1 MPPVIVPPSENG
13 AEAYLRALFF
23 RTEMKLIREITRK
36 RGQGYVDYAEV
47 AALERVRKTL
57 QQMTKDAEK
66 YVPLMIEH
74 EFYQG
79 AEAAAGYANAKA
91 LISPARS
98 RAVEILADNLL
109 GQVEE
114 MAQTAYQSTA
124 SKLFLVGRLESDLFR
139 QIGIEKAVESL
150 AEGRGAL
157 TKTEEVIQAVKEQG
171 ITAFV
176 DKAGHEWSLKSYGNM
191 AVRTTVRQAQVAAVL
206 TNDDEQDLYEII
218 KIGTT
223 CPICAVYEGRVY
235 SKSGTS
241 PFYPPLSD
249 AFGKINPA
257 GANDLSNSF
266 LNIHPNCLVPGGF
279 VLAES
284 VMSESRR
291 FYSGKVITLKTS
303 TGNEITIT
311 PNHPVLTDRGFVP
324 ADGLAEG
331 DKIIEA
337 SGKYGSFLRET
348 PNNIN
353 IKAVLNEELHTFM
366 QTVSRSA
373 CSVKGTPEQF
383 HGDGCIDQKVDII
396 FTNSLGAGERNVV
409 VSEEIKEKGFPTGQL
424 RMVKLLCDSPFTKV
438 FVGAFCSLYRIVGGF
453 RLVRSVKGI
462 PVHSK
467 QLSDLRTRATAF
479 LSNLRK
485 RKPFVV
491 KPEKFIKLRP
501 VGFKEFFRNIIER
514 FAVNTTAGGSAS
526 RTVDSVVL
534 KCLDEG
540 FPAEVILPPDFSK
553 AEPLAYKRLKYI
565 GSQGGLQV
573 SRLLHKTPS
582 FYSGYVY
589 NFETEHSFYVY
600 NNIVTHNCL
609 HSLVPYTEKGKTPQ
623 QVEKMRRFSNPE
635 TNPYDHDPRSK
646 KQKQAYEEKERNR
659 AIYRNNVKQFQ
670 KYTEAG
676 VPGMPK
682 TFQTFLKH
690 KQLNDDKYRQWV
702 SEFRKAQK
710 K

>member
-1 MPPVIVPPSENG
+1 MPPVIVPPAENG

-47 AALERVRKTL
+47 AALERVRRTL

-176 DKAGHEWSLKSYGNM
+176 DKAGHEWSLRSYGNM

-206 TNDDEQDLYEII
+206 TDDDEQDLYEII

-249 AFGKINPA
+249 AFGKIDPA

-266 LNIHPNCLVPGGF
+266 LNIHP
-279 VLAES
+279 
-284 VMSESRR
+284 
-291 FYSGKVITLKTS
+291 
-303 TGNEITIT
+303 
-311 PNHPVLTDRGFVP
+311 
-324 ADGLAEG
+324 
-331 DKIIEA
+331 
-337 SGKYGSFLRET
+337 
-348 PNNIN
+348 
-353 IKAVLNEELHTFM
+353 
-366 QTVSRSA
+366 A
-373 CSVKGTPEQF
+373 CQ
-383 HGDGCIDQKVDII
+383 
-396 FTNSLGAGERNVV
+396 
-409 VSEEIKEKGFPTGQL
+409 
-424 RMVKLLCDSPFTKV
+424 
-438 FVGAFCSLYRIVGGF
+438 
-453 RLVRSVKGI
+453 
-462 PVHSK
+462 
-467 QLSDLRTRATAF
+467 
-479 LSNLRK
+479 
-485 RKPFVV
+485 
-491 KPEKFIKLRP
+491 
-501 VGFKEFFRNIIER
+501 
-514 FAVNTTAGGSAS
+514 
-526 RTVDSVVL
+526 
-534 KCLDEG
+534 
-540 FPAEVILPPDFSK
+540 
-553 AEPLAYKRLKYI
+553 
-565 GSQGGLQV
+565 
-573 SRLLHKTPS
+573 
-582 FYSGYVY
+582 
-589 NFETEHSFYVY
+589 
-600 NNIVTHNCL
+600 

-690 KQLNDDKYRQWV
+690 KQLDDEQYRKWV
-702 SEFRKAQK
+702 SEFRKAK

>member
-47 AALERVRKTL
+47 AALERVRRTL

-79 AEAAAGYANAKA
+79 TEAAAGYANAKA
-91 LISPARS
+91 LINPARS

-157 TKTEEVIQAVKEQG
+157 TKTEEVKQAVKEQG

-206 TNDDEQDLYEII
+206 TEDDHDLY
-218 KIGTT
+218 KILAIGST

-249 AFGKINPA
+249 AFGKIDPA

-284 VMSESRR
+284 VISESRR
-291 FYSGKVITLKTS
+291 FYCGKVITLKTS
-303 TGNEITIT
+303 AGNEITIT

-337 SGKYGSFLRET
+337 SGKYGSLIRET
-348 PNNIN
+348 PNNVN
-353 IKAVLNEELHTFM
+353 IKAVLNEELHAFM

-373 CSVKGTPEQF
+373 CSVEGSPEQF
-383 HGDGCIDQKVDII
+383 HGDGCIDQKVDIV
-396 FTNSLGAGERNVV
+396 FTNSLGTGERNVIR
-409 VSEEIKEKGFPTGQL
+409 SEEIKEQGFPTGQL
-424 RMVKLLCDSPFTKV
+424 RVFQLLTNSPFTKV
-438 FVGAFCSLYRIVGGF
+438 FIGALHSLDRIVGGF
-453 RLVRSVKGI
+453 RFVRSIKRI
-462 PVHSK
+462 PVHFK
-467 QLSDLRTRATAF
+467 QLANMSKRTAAF

-485 RKPFVV
+485 CKTFVV
-491 KPEKFIKLRP
+491 EFEKFIKLRLM
-501 VGFKEFFRNIIER
+501 GFTVFFRNLPVRSSVGRAILDAFVISDTKVANGCGKC
-514 FAVNTTAGGSAS
+514 F
-526 RTVDSVVL
+526 RTKVVL
-534 KCLDEG
+534 PTNL
-540 FPAEVILPPDFSK
+540 SK
-553 AEPLAYKRLKYI
+553 TEPLVYERLQGI
-565 GSQGGLQV
+565 SSNGGLQV
-573 SRLLHKTPS
+573 SRLCHKESS
-582 FYSGYVY
+582 FYCGYVY

-609 HSLVPYTEKGKTPQ
+609 HTLVPYTEKGKTPK
-623 QVEKMRRFSNPE
+623 QVEKERRFSNPQ
-635 TNPYDHDPRSK
+635 TNPYNHDPRSK
-646 KQKQAYEEKERNR
+646 KQKAAYEQKERNR

-670 KYTEAG
+670 KYTESD

-690 KQLNDDKYRQWV
+690 KQLDDEQYRKWL
-702 SEFRKAQK
+702 SEFRKANK

>member
-1 MPPVIVPPSENG
+1 MPPVIVPPAENG

-47 AALERVRKTL
+47 AALERVRRTL

-91 LISPARS
+91 LINPARS

-139 QIGIEKAVESL
+139 QVGLEKAVESL

-257 GANDLSNSF
+257 GSNDLSNSF

-284 VMSESRR
+284 VISESRR

-303 TGNEITIT
+303 AGNEITIT

-324 ADGLAEG
+324 ADGLTEG

-337 SGKYGSFLRET
+337 SGKYGSLLRET

-353 IKAVLNEELHTFM
+353 IKSVLNEELHAFM

-373 CSVKGTPEQF
+373 CSVEGTPEQF
-383 HGDGCIDQKVDII
+383 HGDGCVDQKVDIV
-396 FTNSLGAGERNVV
+396 FTNSLGTGERNVIC
-409 VSEEIKEKGFPTGQL
+409 SEKIKKQGFPTGQL
-424 RMVKLLCDSPFTKV
+424 RMVKLLCDSPFAKV

-462 PVHSK
+462 SVHSK
-467 QLSDLRTRATAF
+467 QFTDLRERTAAL

-491 KPEKFIKLRP
+491 EPEKFIKLRLM
-501 VGFKEFFRNIIER
+501 GFTVFFRNLPVRSSVGRAILDAFVISDTEV
-514 FAVNTTAGGSAS
+514 ADGGGKFLS
-526 RTVDSVVL
+526 T
-534 KCLDEG
+534 
-540 FPAEVILPPDFSK
+540 EVILPPNLRK
-553 AEPLAYKRLKYI
+553 AEPLVYERLQDI
-565 GSQGGLQV
+565 SGQGGLQV
-573 SRLLHKTPS
+573 SRLLHKESS
-582 FYSGYVY
+582 FYRGYVY

-609 HSLVPYTEKGKTPQ
+609 HSIVPYTEKGKTPK

-646 KQKQAYEEKERNR
+646 KQKAAYEEKERNR

-690 KQLNDDKYRQWV
+690 KQLDDEQYRKWV
-702 SEFRKAQK
+702 SEFRKAK

>member
-91 LISPARS
+91 LINPARS

-114 MAQTAYQSTA
+114 MARTAYQSTA

-139 QIGIEKAVESL
+139 QVGLEKAVESL

-176 DKAGHEWSLKSYGNM
+176 DRAGHEWSLRSYGNM

-249 AFGKINPA
+249 AFGKIDPA

-266 LNIHPNCLVPGGF
+266 LNIHP
-279 VLAES
+279 
-284 VMSESRR
+284 
-291 FYSGKVITLKTS
+291 
-303 TGNEITIT
+303 
-311 PNHPVLTDRGFVP
+311 
-324 ADGLAEG
+324 
-331 DKIIEA
+331 
-337 SGKYGSFLRET
+337 
-348 PNNIN
+348 
-353 IKAVLNEELHTFM
+353 
-366 QTVSRSA
+366 A
-373 CSVKGTPEQF
+373 CQ
-383 HGDGCIDQKVDII
+383 
-396 FTNSLGAGERNVV
+396 
-409 VSEEIKEKGFPTGQL
+409 
-424 RMVKLLCDSPFTKV
+424 
-438 FVGAFCSLYRIVGGF
+438 
-453 RLVRSVKGI
+453 
-462 PVHSK
+462 
-467 QLSDLRTRATAF
+467 
-479 LSNLRK
+479 
-485 RKPFVV
+485 
-491 KPEKFIKLRP
+491 
-501 VGFKEFFRNIIER
+501 
-514 FAVNTTAGGSAS
+514 
-526 RTVDSVVL
+526 
-534 KCLDEG
+534 
-540 FPAEVILPPDFSK
+540 
-553 AEPLAYKRLKYI
+553 
-565 GSQGGLQV
+565 
-573 SRLLHKTPS
+573 
-582 FYSGYVY
+582 
-589 NFETEHSFYVY
+589 
-600 NNIVTHNCL
+600 
-609 HSLVPYTEKGKTPQ
+609 HSLVPYTEKGKTPKH
-623 QVEKMRRFSNPE
+623 VEKMRRFSNPE

-646 KQKQAYEEKERNR
+646 KQKAAYEEKERNR

-690 KQLNDDKYRQWV
+690 KQLDDEQYRKWV
-702 SEFRKAQK
+702 SEFRKANK

>member
-47 AALERVRKTL
+47 AALERVRRTL

-91 LISPARS
+91 LINPARS

-114 MAQTAYQSTA
+114 MAQTAYQSTT

-139 QIGIEKAVESL
+139 QVGLEKAVESL

-206 TNDDEQDLYEII
+206 TDNDEQDLYEII

-249 AFGKINPA
+249 AFGKIDPA

-266 LNIHPNCLVPGGF
+266 LNIHPNCL
-279 VLAES
+279 
-284 VMSESRR
+284 
-291 FYSGKVITLKTS
+291 
-303 TGNEITIT
+303 
-311 PNHPVLTDRGFVP
+311 
-324 ADGLAEG
+324 
-331 DKIIEA
+331 
-337 SGKYGSFLRET
+337 
-348 PNNIN
+348 
-353 IKAVLNEELHTFM
+353 
-366 QTVSRSA
+366 
-373 CSVKGTPEQF
+373 
-383 HGDGCIDQKVDII
+383 
-396 FTNSLGAGERNVV
+396 
-409 VSEEIKEKGFPTGQL
+409 
-424 RMVKLLCDSPFTKV
+424 
-438 FVGAFCSLYRIVGGF
+438 
-453 RLVRSVKGI
+453 
-462 PVHSK
+462 
-467 QLSDLRTRATAF
+467 
-479 LSNLRK
+479 
-485 RKPFVV
+485 
-491 KPEKFIKLRP
+491 
-501 VGFKEFFRNIIER
+501 
-514 FAVNTTAGGSAS
+514 
-526 RTVDSVVL
+526 
-534 KCLDEG
+534 
-540 FPAEVILPPDFSK
+540 
-553 AEPLAYKRLKYI
+553 
-565 GSQGGLQV
+565 
-573 SRLLHKTPS
+573 
-582 FYSGYVY
+582 
-589 NFETEHSFYVY
+589 
-600 NNIVTHNCL
+600 
-609 HSLVPYTEKGKTPQ
+609 HSLVPYTEKGKTPK

-690 KQLNDDKYRQWV
+690 KQLDDEQYRKWV
-702 SEFRKAQK
+702 SEFRKANRK
-710 K
+710 

>member
-13 AEAYLRALFF
+13 SQAYLLALF
-23 RTEMKLIREITRK
+23 RQTELKLIREIARK

-47 AALERVRKTL
+47 AALERVRRTL

-79 AEAAAGYANAKA
+79 AEAAAGYANAQA
-91 LISPARS
+91 LINPARS

-139 QIGIEKAVESL
+139 QVGLEKAVESL

-249 AFGKINPA
+249 AFGKIDPA

-284 VMSESRR
+284 VVSESRR

-303 TGNEITIT
+303 AGNEITIT

-337 SGKYGSFLRET
+337 SGKYGSLFRET
-348 PNNIN
+348 PNNVN
-353 IKAVLNEELHTFM
+353 IKAVLNEELHAFM

-373 CSVKGTPEQF
+373 CSVEGSPEQF
-383 HGDGCIDQKVDII
+383 HGDGCIDQKVDIV
-396 FTNSLGAGERNVV
+396 FTNSLGAGERNVMR
-409 VSEEIKEKGFPTGQL
+409 SEEVKEKGFPTGELRVFQL
-424 RMVKLLCDSPFTKV
+424 LSDSPLTKV
-438 FVGAFCSLYRIVGGF
+438 CISTLHSLDRIVGGF
-453 RLVRSVKGI
+453 RFVRSIKGI
-462 PVHSK
+462 SVHLE
-467 QLSDLRTRATAF
+467 QLANLGKRATAF
-479 LSNLRK
+479 FGDLRK
-485 RKPFVV
+485 RKPLVV
-491 KPEKFIKLRP
+491 EFEKFIKLRP
-501 VGFKEFFRNIIER
+501 VGFKVFFGNIIKR
-514 FAVNTTAGGSAS
+514 FTVNPAARRCTD
-526 RTVDSVVL
+526 RTVDAVIL
-534 KCLDEG
+534 KCMENGSCTDVE
-540 FPAEVILPPDFSK
+540 LPGDFGK
-553 AEPLAYKRLKYI
+553 TEPFAYKRLQDI
-565 GSQGGLQV
+565 GSEGGLV
-573 SRLLHKTPS
+573 ISVLTHKKS
-582 FYSGYVY
+582 FLYRGYVY
-589 NFETEHSFYVY
+589 NFETEHSFYAY

-609 HSLVPYTEKGKTPQ
+609 HSLTPYTEKGKTPQ

-690 KQLNDDKYRQWV
+690 KQLDDEQYRKWV
-702 SEFRKAQK
+702 SEFRKAK

>member
-47 AALERVRKTL
+47 AALERVRRTL
-57 QQMTKDAEK
+57 QQMTNDAEK

-139 QIGIEKAVESL
+139 QVGLEKAVESL

-257 GANDLSNSF
+257 GSNDLSNSF

-284 VMSESRR
+284 VISESRR

-303 TGNEITIT
+303 AGNEITIT

-324 ADGLAEG
+324 ADGLTEG

-337 SGKYGSFLRET
+337 SGKYGSLLRET

-353 IKAVLNEELHTFM
+353 IKSVLNEELHAFM

-373 CSVKGTPEQF
+373 CSVEGTPEQF
-383 HGDGCIDQKVDII
+383 HGDGCVDQKVDIV
-396 FTNSLGAGERNVV
+396 FTNSLGTGERNVIC
-409 VSEEIKEKGFPTGQL
+409 SEKIKKQGFPTGQL
-424 RMVKLLCDSPFTKV
+424 RMVKLLCDSPFAKV

-462 PVHSK
+462 SVHSK
-467 QLSDLRTRATAF
+467 QFTDLRERTAAL

-491 KPEKFIKLRP
+491 EPEKFIKLRLM
-501 VGFKEFFRNIIER
+501 GFTVFFRNLPVRSSVGRAILDAFVISDTEV
-514 FAVNTTAGGSAS
+514 ADGGGKFLS
-526 RTVDSVVL
+526 T
-534 KCLDEG
+534 
-540 FPAEVILPPDFSK
+540 EVILPPNLRK
-553 AEPLAYKRLKYI
+553 AEPLVYERLQDI
-565 GSQGGLQV
+565 SGQGGLQV
-573 SRLLHKTPS
+573 SRLLHKESS
-582 FYSGYVY
+582 FYRGYVY

-609 HSLVPYTEKGKTPQ
+609 HSIVPYTEKGKTPK

-690 KQLNDDKYRQWV
+690 KQLDDEQYRKWV
-702 SEFRKAQK
+702 SEFRKAK

>member
-1 MPPVIVPPSENG
+1 MPPVIVPPAENG

-79 AEAAAGYANAKA
+79 AEAAAGYANAQA
-91 LISPARS
+91 LINPARS

-249 AFGKINPA
+249 AFGKIDPA
-257 GANDLSNSF
+257 GSNDLSNSF
-266 LNIHPNCLVPGGF
+266 LNIHP
-279 VLAES
+279 S
-284 VMSESRR
+284 
-291 FYSGKVITLKTS
+291 
-303 TGNEITIT
+303 
-311 PNHPVLTDRGFVP
+311 
-324 ADGLAEG
+324 
-331 DKIIEA
+331 
-337 SGKYGSFLRET
+337 
-348 PNNIN
+348 
-353 IKAVLNEELHTFM
+353 
-366 QTVSRSA
+366 
-373 CSVKGTPEQF
+373 
-383 HGDGCIDQKVDII
+383 
-396 FTNSLGAGERNVV
+396 
-409 VSEEIKEKGFPTGQL
+409 
-424 RMVKLLCDSPFTKV
+424 
-438 FVGAFCSLYRIVGGF
+438 
-453 RLVRSVKGI
+453 
-462 PVHSK
+462 
-467 QLSDLRTRATAF
+467 
-479 LSNLRK
+479 
-485 RKPFVV
+485 
-491 KPEKFIKLRP
+491 
-501 VGFKEFFRNIIER
+501 
-514 FAVNTTAGGSAS
+514 
-526 RTVDSVVL
+526 
-534 KCLDEG
+534 
-540 FPAEVILPPDFSK
+540 
-553 AEPLAYKRLKYI
+553 
-565 GSQGGLQV
+565 
-573 SRLLHKTPS
+573 
-582 FYSGYVY
+582 
-589 NFETEHSFYVY
+589 
-600 NNIVTHNCL
+600 CL
-609 HSLVPYTEKGKTPQ
+609 HSIVAYTEKGKTPK

-659 AIYRNNVKQFQ
+659 AIYRNNVKQYQ
-670 KYTEAG
+670 KYLQAG

-690 KQLNDDKYRQWV
+690 KQLDDEYYRKWV
-702 SEFRKAQK
+702 SEFRKAK

>member
-47 AALERVRKTL
+47 AALERVRRTL

-91 LISPARS
+91 LINPARS

-139 QIGIEKAVESL
+139 QVGLEKAVESL

-206 TNDDEQDLYEII
+206 TDNDEQDLYEII

-249 AFGKINPA
+249 AFGKIDPA

-266 LNIHPNCLVPGGF
+266 LNIHP
-279 VLAES
+279 A
-284 VMSESRR
+284 
-291 FYSGKVITLKTS
+291 
-303 TGNEITIT
+303 
-311 PNHPVLTDRGFVP
+311 
-324 ADGLAEG
+324 
-331 DKIIEA
+331 
-337 SGKYGSFLRET
+337 
-348 PNNIN
+348 
-353 IKAVLNEELHTFM
+353 
-366 QTVSRSA
+366 
-373 CSVKGTPEQF
+373 
-383 HGDGCIDQKVDII
+383 
-396 FTNSLGAGERNVV
+396 
-409 VSEEIKEKGFPTGQL
+409 
-424 RMVKLLCDSPFTKV
+424 
-438 FVGAFCSLYRIVGGF
+438 
-453 RLVRSVKGI
+453 
-462 PVHSK
+462 
-467 QLSDLRTRATAF
+467 
-479 LSNLRK
+479 
-485 RKPFVV
+485 
-491 KPEKFIKLRP
+491 
-501 VGFKEFFRNIIER
+501 
-514 FAVNTTAGGSAS
+514 
-526 RTVDSVVL
+526 
-534 KCLDEG
+534 
-540 FPAEVILPPDFSK
+540 
-553 AEPLAYKRLKYI
+553 
-565 GSQGGLQV
+565 
-573 SRLLHKTPS
+573 
-582 FYSGYVY
+582 
-589 NFETEHSFYVY
+589 
-600 NNIVTHNCL
+600 CL
-609 HSLVPYTEKGKTPQ
+609 HSIVAYTEKGKTPK

-635 TNPYDHDPRSK
+635 TNPYNHDPRSK
-646 KQKQAYEEKERNR
+646 KQKAAYEEKERNR
-659 AIYRNNVKQFQ
+659 AEYRANVKQFE
-670 KYTEAG
+670 KYTQAG
-676 VPGMPK
+676 IPGFPR
-682 TFQTFLKH
+682 TFQTFEKH
-690 KQLNDDKYRQWV
+690 KKLNDDAYRSWLKA
-702 SEFRKAQK
+702 FRERGKR
-710 K
+710 

>member
-13 AEAYLRALFF
+13 AEAYLLALF
-23 RTEMKLIREITRK
+23 RQTELKLIREIARK

-47 AALERVRKTL
+47 AALERVRRTL

-91 LISPARS
+91 LINPARS

-139 QIGIEKAVESL
+139 QVGLEKAVESL

-249 AFGKINPA
+249 AFGKIDPA
-257 GANDLSNSF
+257 GSNDLSNSF

-284 VMSESRR
+284 VISESRR
-291 FYSGKVITLKTS
+291 FYCGKVITLKTS
-303 TGNEITIT
+303 AGNEITIT

-324 ADGLAEG
+324 ADGLTEG

-337 SGKYGSFLRET
+337 SGKYGSFIRET
-348 PNNIN
+348 PNNVN
-353 IKAVLNEELHTFM
+353 IKAVLNEELHAFM

-373 CSVKGTPEQF
+373 CSVEGTPEQF
-383 HGDGCIDQKVDII
+383 HGDGCIDQKVDIV
-396 FTNSLGAGERNVV
+396 FTNSFGTGERNVIC
-409 VSEEIKEKGFPTGQL
+409 SEKIKEQGFPTGQL
-424 RMVKLLCDSPFTKV
+424 RMVKLLCDSPFAKV
-438 FVGAFCSLYRIVGGF
+438 FIGALHSLDRIVGGF
-453 RLVRSVKGI
+453 RLVRSIKGI
-462 PVHSK
+462 SVHSK
-467 QLSDLRTRATAF
+467 QLTDLRERTAAL

-485 RKPFVV
+485 RKTFVV
-491 KPEKFIKLRP
+491 EFEKFLKLRLM
-501 VGFKEFFRNIIER
+501 GFTVFFRNLPVRSSVGRAILDAFVISDTEVANGCGKC
-514 FAVNTTAGGSAS
+514 F
-526 RTVDSVVL
+526 RTKVVL
-534 KCLDEG
+534 PTNL
-540 FPAEVILPPDFSK
+540 SK
-553 AEPLAYKRLKYI
+553 TEPLVYKRLQSI
-565 GSQGGLQV
+565 SSNGGLQV
-573 SRLLHKTPS
+573 SRLCHKESS
-582 FYSGYVY
+582 FYCGYVY

-609 HSLVPYTEKGKTPQ
+609 HSLTPYTEKGKTPK

-690 KQLNDDKYRQWV
+690 KQLDDEQYRKWV
-702 SEFRKAQK
+702 SEFRKAK

>member
-13 AEAYLRALFF
+13 AEAYLLALF
-23 RTEMKLIREITRK
+23 RQTELKLIREIARK

-47 AALERVRKTL
+47 AALERVRRTL
-57 QQMTKDAEK
+57 QRMLGDAEK
-66 YVPLMIEH
+66 YVPLMIEY
-74 EFYQG
+74 EFYKG
-79 AEAAAGYANAKA
+79 AEAAAGYANAQA
-91 LISPARS
+91 LINPGRT
-98 RAVEILADNLL
+98 RAIEILTDNLL

-114 MAQTAYQSTA
+114 MAQTAYQATA
-124 SKLFLVGRLESDLFR
+124 SKLFLVGRLESDPFR
-139 QIGIEKAVESL
+139 DTVIEKAAESL
-150 AEGRGAL
+150 AEGRGSL
-157 TKTEEVIQAVKEQG
+157 SKTEEIIRAVQEQG

-176 DKAGHEWSLKSYGNM
+176 DKAGHEWSLSSYGNM

-206 TNDDEQDLYEII
+206 TEDDHDLY
-218 KIGTT
+218 KILAIGST

-249 AFGKINPA
+249 AFGKIDPA

-324 ADGLAEG
+324 ADGLTEG

-353 IKAVLNEELHTFM
+353 IKSVLNEELHAFM

-373 CSVKGTPEQF
+373 CSVEGTPEQF
-383 HGDGCIDQKVDII
+383 HGDGCIDQKVDIV
-396 FTNSLGAGERNVV
+396 FTDSLGAGERNVMR
-409 VSEEIKEKGFPTGQL
+409 SEEVKEKGFPTSQL
-424 RMVKLLCDSPFTKV
+424 RMLQLFSDSPFAKV
-438 FVGAFCSLYRIVGGF
+438 CVSALHSLDRIVGGF
-453 RLVRSVKGI
+453 RLVRSIKRI

-467 QLSDLRTRATAF
+467 QLADLRTRATAF
-479 LSNLRK
+479 LGNLRK
-485 RKPFVV
+485 GKSFVV
-491 KPEKFIKLRP
+491 ESEEFIKLRP
-501 VGFKEFFRNIIER
+501 VGFKKFFRNIIER

-526 RTVDSVVL
+526 RTVDPVVL
-534 KCLDEG
+534 KCFDEG
-540 FPAEVILPPDFSK
+540 FPTEVILPPDFSK

-600 NNIVTHNCL
+600 NSIVTHNCL
-609 HSLVPYTEKGKTPQ
+609 HSLVPYTEKGKTPK
-623 QVEKMRRFSNPE
+623 QVEKERRFSSPV
-635 TNPYDHDPRSK
+635 TNPYNHDPRSK
-646 KQKQAYEEKERNR
+646 KQKAAYEEKERNR
-659 AIYRNNVKQFQ
+659 AEYRANVKQFE
-670 KYTEAG
+670 KYTGAG
-676 VPGMPK
+676 IPGFPR
-682 TFQTFLKH
+682 TFQTFEKH
-690 KQLNDDKYRQWV
+690 KKLNDEYYQAWLKA
-702 SEFRKAQK
+702 FRERGKR
-710 K
+710 

>member
-1 MPPVIVPPSENG
+1 MPPVIVPPAENG

-47 AALERVRKTL
+47 AALERVRRTL

-79 AEAAAGYANAKA
+79 AEAAAGYANAQA
-91 LISPARS
+91 LINPARS

-176 DKAGHEWSLKSYGNM
+176 DKSGHEWSLKSYGNM

-266 LNIHPNCLVPGGF
+266 LNIHPNCL
-279 VLAES
+279 
-284 VMSESRR
+284 
-291 FYSGKVITLKTS
+291 
-303 TGNEITIT
+303 
-311 PNHPVLTDRGFVP
+311 
-324 ADGLAEG
+324 
-331 DKIIEA
+331 
-337 SGKYGSFLRET
+337 
-348 PNNIN
+348 
-353 IKAVLNEELHTFM
+353 
-366 QTVSRSA
+366 
-373 CSVKGTPEQF
+373 
-383 HGDGCIDQKVDII
+383 
-396 FTNSLGAGERNVV
+396 
-409 VSEEIKEKGFPTGQL
+409 
-424 RMVKLLCDSPFTKV
+424 
-438 FVGAFCSLYRIVGGF
+438 
-453 RLVRSVKGI
+453 
-462 PVHSK
+462 HS
-467 QLSDLRTRATAF
+467 
-479 LSNLRK
+479 
-485 RKPFVV
+485 
-491 KPEKFIKLRP
+491 I
-501 VGFKEFFRNIIER
+501 
-514 FAVNTTAGGSAS
+514 
-526 RTVDSVVL
+526 
-534 KCLDEG
+534 
-540 FPAEVILPPDFSK
+540 
-553 AEPLAYKRLKYI
+553 
-565 GSQGGLQV
+565 
-573 SRLLHKTPS
+573 
-582 FYSGYVY
+582 
-589 NFETEHSFYVY
+589 
-600 NNIVTHNCL
+600 
-609 HSLVPYTEKGKTPQ
+609 VPYTEKGKTPK

-659 AIYRNNVKQFQ
+659 AIYRNNVKQYQ
-670 KYTEAG
+670 KYLQAG

-690 KQLNDDKYRQWV
+690 KQLDDEQYRKWV
-702 SEFRKAQK
+702 SEFRKVK

>member
-47 AALERVRKTL
+47 AALERVRRTL

-79 AEAAAGYANAKA
+79 AEAAAGYANAQA
-91 LISPARS
+91 LINPARS

-176 DKAGHEWSLKSYGNM
+176 DKAGHEWSLRSYGNM

-266 LNIHPNCLVPGGF
+266 LNIHPNCL
-279 VLAES
+279 
-284 VMSESRR
+284 
-291 FYSGKVITLKTS
+291 
-303 TGNEITIT
+303 
-311 PNHPVLTDRGFVP
+311 
-324 ADGLAEG
+324 
-331 DKIIEA
+331 
-337 SGKYGSFLRET
+337 
-348 PNNIN
+348 
-353 IKAVLNEELHTFM
+353 
-366 QTVSRSA
+366 
-373 CSVKGTPEQF
+373 
-383 HGDGCIDQKVDII
+383 
-396 FTNSLGAGERNVV
+396 
-409 VSEEIKEKGFPTGQL
+409 
-424 RMVKLLCDSPFTKV
+424 
-438 FVGAFCSLYRIVGGF
+438 
-453 RLVRSVKGI
+453 
-462 PVHSK
+462 
-467 QLSDLRTRATAF
+467 
-479 LSNLRK
+479 
-485 RKPFVV
+485 
-491 KPEKFIKLRP
+491 
-501 VGFKEFFRNIIER
+501 
-514 FAVNTTAGGSAS
+514 
-526 RTVDSVVL
+526 
-534 KCLDEG
+534 
-540 FPAEVILPPDFSK
+540 
-553 AEPLAYKRLKYI
+553 
-565 GSQGGLQV
+565 
-573 SRLLHKTPS
+573 
-582 FYSGYVY
+582 
-589 NFETEHSFYVY
+589 
-600 NNIVTHNCL
+600 
-609 HSLVPYTEKGKTPQ
+609 HSLTAYTEKGKTPQ

-676 VPGMPK
+676 LPGMPK

-690 KQLNDDKYRQWV
+690 KQLNDDKYLQWV
-702 SEFRKAQK
+702 SEFRKANRK
-710 K
+710 

>member
-47 AALERVRKTL
+47 AALERVRRTL

-249 AFGKINPA
+249 AFGKIDPA
-257 GANDLSNSF
+257 GSNDLSNSF

-284 VMSESRR
+284 VISESRR
-291 FYSGKVITLKTS
+291 FYCGKVITLKTS
-303 TGNEITIT
+303 AGNEITIT

-324 ADGLAEG
+324 ADGLTEG

-337 SGKYGSFLRET
+337 SGKYGSFIRET
-348 PNNIN
+348 PNNVN
-353 IKAVLNEELHTFM
+353 IKAVLNEELHAFM

-383 HGDGCIDQKVDII
+383 HGDGCIDQKVDIV
-396 FTNSLGAGERNVV
+396 FTNSLGTGERDVIC
-409 VSEEIKEKGFPTGQL
+409 SEKIKEQGFPTGQL

-438 FVGAFCSLYRIVGGF
+438 FIGAFHSLDRIVGGF
-453 RLVRSVKGI
+453 RLVRSIKRI
-462 PVHSK
+462 PVHFK
-467 QLSDLRTRATAF
+467 QLADLRERTAAL

-485 RKPFVV
+485 RKTFVV
-491 KPEKFIKLRP
+491 EFEKFIKLRLM
-501 VGFKEFFRNIIER
+501 GFTVFFRNLPVR
-514 FAVNTTAGGSAS
+514 SSVG
-526 RTVDSVVL
+526 RTILDAFVISDTKIANGCGKCFRTKVVL
-534 KCLDEG
+534 PTNL
-540 FPAEVILPPDFSK
+540 SK
-553 AEPLAYKRLKYI
+553 TEPLVYKRLQVI
-565 GSQGGLQV
+565 SSNGGLQV
-573 SRLLHKTPS
+573 SRLCHKESS
-582 FYSGYVY
+582 FYCGYVY

-609 HSLVPYTEKGKTPQ
+609 HTLVPYTEKGKTPK

-659 AIYRNNVKQFQ
+659 AIYRNNVKQYQ
-670 KYTEAG
+670 KYLQAG

-690 KQLNDDKYRQWV
+690 KQLDDEQYRKWV
-702 SEFRKAQK
+702 SEFRKAK

>member
-47 AALERVRKTL
+47 AALERVRRTL

-91 LISPARS
+91 LINPARS

-206 TNDDEQDLYEII
+206 TADDGDLVKII
-218 KIGTT
+218 NSSVP
-223 CPICAVYEGRVY
+223 CRICGAYGGRVY

-241 PFYPPLSD
+241 PFYPPLTA
-249 AFGKINPA
+249 AFGKIDPA
-257 GANDLSNSF
+257 GADSLTNSF
-266 LNIHPNCLVPGGF
+266 LNLHPNCL
-279 VLAES
+279 
-284 VMSESRR
+284 
-291 FYSGKVITLKTS
+291 
-303 TGNEITIT
+303 
-311 PNHPVLTDRGFVP
+311 
-324 ADGLAEG
+324 
-331 DKIIEA
+331 
-337 SGKYGSFLRET
+337 
-348 PNNIN
+348 
-353 IKAVLNEELHTFM
+353 
-366 QTVSRSA
+366 
-373 CSVKGTPEQF
+373 CSV
-383 HGDGCIDQKVDII
+383 
-396 FTNSLGAGERNVV
+396 
-409 VSEEIKEKGFPTGQL
+409 
-424 RMVKLLCDSPFTKV
+424 
-438 FVGAFCSLYRIVGGF
+438 
-453 RLVRSVKGI
+453 I
-462 PVHSK
+462 PW
-467 QLSDLRTRATAF
+467 
-479 LSNLRK
+479 
-485 RKPFVV
+485 
-491 KPEKFIKLRP
+491 
-501 VGFKEFFRNIIER
+501 
-514 FAVNTTAGGSAS
+514 
-526 RTVDSVVL
+526 
-534 KCLDEG
+534 
-540 FPAEVILPPDFSK
+540 
-553 AEPLAYKRLKYI
+553 
-565 GSQGGLQV
+565 
-573 SRLLHKTPS
+573 
-582 FYSGYVY
+582 
-589 NFETEHSFYVY
+589 
-600 NNIVTHNCL
+600 
-609 HSLVPYTEKGKTPQ
+609 TEKGKTPK
-623 QVEKMRRFSNPE
+623 EIERMREYS
-635 TNPYDHDPRSK
+635 DPNKRPFDIDQRTK
-646 KQKQAYEEKERNR
+646 RQKREYEQKERNR

-670 KYTEAG
+670 KYTESG

-690 KQLNDDKYRQWV
+690 KQLDDEQYRKWV
-702 SEFRKAQK
+702 SEFRKANK

>member
-47 AALERVRKTL
+47 AALERVRRTL

-79 AEAAAGYANAKA
+79 AEAAAGYANAQA
-91 LISPARS
+91 LINPARS

-139 QIGIEKAVESL
+139 QVGLEKAVESL

-157 TKTEEVIQAVKEQG
+157 TKTEEVIQAVQEQG

-176 DKAGHEWSLKSYGNM
+176 DKAGHEWSLSSYGNM
-191 AVRTTVRQAQVAAVL
+191 AVRTTVRQAQVASIL
-206 TNDDEQDLYEII
+206 TEDDHDLYKII
-218 KIGTT
+218 AIGTT

-249 AFGKINPA
+249 AFGKIDPA

-284 VMSESRR
+284 VISESRR
-291 FYSGKVITLKTS
+291 FYCGKVITLKTS
-303 TGNEITIT
+303 AGNEITIT

-324 ADGLAEG
+324 ADGLTEG

-337 SGKYGSFLRET
+337 SGKYGSFIRET
-348 PNNIN
+348 PNNVN
-353 IKAVLNEELHTFM
+353 IKAVLNEELHAFM

-373 CSVKGTPEQF
+373 CSVEGTPEQF
-383 HGDGCIDQKVDII
+383 HGDGCIDQKVEIV
-396 FTNSLGAGERNVV
+396 FTNSFGTGERNVIC
-409 VSEEIKEKGFPTGQL
+409 SEKIKEQGFPTGQL
-424 RMVKLLCDSPFTKV
+424 RMVKLLCDSPFAKV
-438 FVGAFCSLYRIVGGF
+438 FIGALHSLDRIVGGF
-453 RLVRSVKGI
+453 RLVRSIKGI
-462 PVHSK
+462 SVHSK
-467 QLSDLRTRATAF
+467 QLTDLRERTAAL

-485 RKPFVV
+485 RKTFVV
-491 KPEKFIKLRP
+491 EFEKFIKLRLM
-501 VGFKEFFRNIIER
+501 GFTVFFRNLPVR
-514 FAVNTTAGGSAS
+514 FPVSRAVLDTFVISHTKVADCGGKFLSAE
-526 RTVDSVVL
+526 VVL
-534 KCLDEG
+534 PTNLR
-540 FPAEVILPPDFSK
+540 K
-553 AEPLAYKRLKYI
+553 AEPLVYKRLQDISSK
-565 GSQGGLQV
+565 GGLQI
-573 SRLLHKTPS
+573 SRLCHKESS
-582 FYSGYVY
+582 FYRGYVY

-609 HSLVPYTEKGKTPQ
+609 HSIVPYTEKGKTPK

-635 TNPYDHDPRSK
+635 TNPYNHDPRSK
-646 KQKQAYEEKERNR
+646 KQKAAYEEKERNR
-659 AIYRNNVKQFQ
+659 AEYRANVKQFE
-670 KYTEAG
+670 KYTGAG
-676 VPGMPK
+676 IPGFPR
-682 TFQTFLKH
+682 TFQTFEKH
-690 KQLNDDKYRQWV
+690 KKLNDDTYRSWLKA
-702 SEFRKAQK
+702 FRERGKR
-710 K
+710 

>member
-13 AEAYLRALFF
+13 AEAYLRALFSQ
-23 RTEMKLIREITRK
+23 TELKLIREIIRK

-47 AALERVRKTL
+47 AALIRVRKTL
-57 QQMTKDAEK
+57 ERMKGDAGK

-79 AEAAAGYANAKA
+79 KEAAAGYANAQA
-91 LISPARS
+91 MINPGRS
-98 RAVEILADNLL
+98 RAIEILTDNLL

-114 MAQTAYQSTA
+114 MAQTAYQATA
-124 SKLFLVGRLESDLFR
+124 SKLFLIGRLESDPFR
-139 QIGIEKAVESL
+139 DTVIEKAAESL
-150 AEGRGAL
+150 AEGRGSL
-157 TKTEEVIQAVKEQG
+157 SKTEEIIRAVQEQG

-176 DKAGHEWSLKSYGNM
+176 DKAGHEWSLSSYGNM

-206 TNDDEQDLYEII
+206 TEDDHDLYKII
-218 KIGTT
+218 AIGST

-249 AFGKINPA
+249 AFGKIDPA

-284 VMSESRR
+284 VISESRR
-291 FYSGKVITLKTS
+291 FYCGKVITLKTS

-337 SGKYGSFLRET
+337 SGEYGSLIRET
-348 PNNIN
+348 PNNVN
-353 IKAVLNEELHTFM
+353 IKAVLNEELHAFM

-373 CSVKGTPEQF
+373 CSVEGTPEQF
-383 HGDGCIDQKVDII
+383 HGDGCVDQKVDIV
-396 FTNSLGAGERNVV
+396 FTNSFGTGERNVIC
-409 VSEEIKEKGFPTGQL
+409 SEKIKEQGFPTGQL
-424 RMVKLLCDSPFTKV
+424 RVFQLLSNSPFTKV
-438 FVGAFCSLYRIVGGF
+438 FIGALHSLNRIVGGF
-453 RLVRSVKGI
+453 RLVRSIKRI
-462 PVHSK
+462 PVHFK
-467 QLSDLRTRATAF
+467 QLANVSKRTAAL

-485 RKPFVV
+485 RKTFVV
-491 KPEKFIKLRP
+491 EFEKFIKLRLM
-501 VGFKEFFRNIIER
+501 GFTVFFRNLPVRSSVGRAILDA
-514 FAVNTTAGGSAS
+514 FAISDTEVADGGGKFLP
-526 RTVDSVVL
+526 T
-534 KCLDEG
+534 
-540 FPAEVILPPDFSK
+540 EVILPPNLRK
-553 AEPLAYKRLKYI
+553 AEPLVYKRLQDISSK
-565 GSQGGLQV
+565 GGLQV
-573 SRLLHKTPS
+573 SRLCHKESS
-582 FYSGYVY
+582 FYCGYVY

-609 HSLVPYTEKGKTPQ
+609 HTLVPYTEKGKTPK

-646 KQKQAYEEKERNR
+646 KQKAAYEEKERNR
-659 AIYRNNVKQFQ
+659 AEYRANVKQFE
-670 KYTEAG
+670 KYTGAG
-676 VPGMPK
+676 IPGFPR
-682 TFQTFLKH
+682 TFQTFEKH
-690 KQLNDDKYRQWV
+690 KKLNDDTYRSWLKA
-702 SEFRKAQK
+702 FRERGKR
-710 K
+710 

>member
-91 LISPARS
+91 VINPARS

-139 QIGIEKAVESL
+139 QVGIEKAVESL

-157 TKTEEVIQAVKEQG
+157 TKTEEVIQVVKEQG

-206 TNDDEQDLYEII
+206 TNNDEQDLYEII

-249 AFGKINPA
+249 AFGKIDPA

-266 LNIHPNCLVPGGF
+266 LNIHP
-279 VLAES
+279 A
-284 VMSESRR
+284 
-291 FYSGKVITLKTS
+291 
-303 TGNEITIT
+303 
-311 PNHPVLTDRGFVP
+311 
-324 ADGLAEG
+324 
-331 DKIIEA
+331 
-337 SGKYGSFLRET
+337 
-348 PNNIN
+348 
-353 IKAVLNEELHTFM
+353 
-366 QTVSRSA
+366 
-373 CSVKGTPEQF
+373 
-383 HGDGCIDQKVDII
+383 
-396 FTNSLGAGERNVV
+396 
-409 VSEEIKEKGFPTGQL
+409 
-424 RMVKLLCDSPFTKV
+424 
-438 FVGAFCSLYRIVGGF
+438 
-453 RLVRSVKGI
+453 
-462 PVHSK
+462 
-467 QLSDLRTRATAF
+467 
-479 LSNLRK
+479 
-485 RKPFVV
+485 
-491 KPEKFIKLRP
+491 
-501 VGFKEFFRNIIER
+501 
-514 FAVNTTAGGSAS
+514 
-526 RTVDSVVL
+526 
-534 KCLDEG
+534 
-540 FPAEVILPPDFSK
+540 
-553 AEPLAYKRLKYI
+553 
-565 GSQGGLQV
+565 
-573 SRLLHKTPS
+573 
-582 FYSGYVY
+582 
-589 NFETEHSFYVY
+589 
-600 NNIVTHNCL
+600 CL
-609 HSLVPYTEKGKTPQ
+609 HSIVPYTEKGKTPQ

-690 KQLNDDKYRQWV
+690 KQLDDEQYRKWV
-702 SEFRKAQK
+702 SEFRKANK